1 MESLELVLEWLS
13 QKSIVDLMGGTI
25 HLTSKQGEG
34 SEFIV
39 TLECELADKTVQ
51 DKQSSC
57 PKAEKNHLDYS
68 GKKYFC

>member
-1 MESLELVLEWLS
+1 
-13 QKSIVDLMGGTI
+13 MGGTI

-57 PKAEKNHLDYS
+57 PKAEKKTFGLFR
-68 GKKYFC
+68 KKSTSC